1 MEAPGAAQ
9 HEIRRYETRRYDMV
23 HDGVRNRTQHGIE
36 CASRTAAGVRL
47 AAAVALV
54 LLFLASCTT
63 LRVPSD
69 IATGYSLAPPETG
82 LIRELAAETARARER
97 SGADSGVPRIPV
109 VLRRGDSETVTVDAP
124 TPVDPPTPAALPLPS
139 DTADGSLL
147 LIPGN
152 RDALLWRLALTDSA
166 ETSLDVQ
173 TFLWELDDSGILLLE
188 RLLQAADRGVRVRVL
203 VDDIFNT
210 KPDRTV
216 AALST
221 HPNLEVRVF
230 NPNPARRTTAGSAVR
245 FMLELQ
251 RLNRRMHNKLF
262 IADGKAAILGGRNIG
277 DKYFGLHAGYNFLDL
292 DVLVTGDA
300 LEAMS
305 ASFDEYWNSPYAIPG
320 SSFSRRGTAL
330 HLHSIRESSVDLI
343 TRSEVL
349 RDPQLFPASW
359 QPFFQSAV
367 PNMIPAQLRY
377 VYDSATEHADRRVVP
392 TLKDMALTE
401 AGDVIIVTPYF
412 LPGSGTLARLTDLRA
427 EGNRVRLI
435 VPSLGSINH
444 TAVHSHYRKYRR
456 DLLQSGIELFEY
468 HYDPSGPGRD
478 HADTAPVAAR
488 FISMHMKAVVAGDS
502 TAYVGS
508 LNFDHRALRINTEN
522 GLIVSSPEFA
532 RQLRGML
539 EAMMEPEES
548 WQVREAER
556 GYEWVSEDET
566 RRRPPARSGFQRIS
580 EFFYRLLPIENQ
592 L

>member
-1 MEAPGAAQ
+1 M
-9 HEIRRYETRRYDMV
+9 RYGRCGIGIATR
-23 HDGVRNRTQHGIE
+23 GT
-36 CASRTAAGVRL
+36 AGVRF
-47 AAAVALV
+47 AAAAALV
-54 LLFLASCTT
+54 LLLASCTT
-63 LRVPSD
+63 LRVPPD
-69 IATGYSLAPPETG
+69 IATGYSLAPPESG
-82 LIRELAAETARARER
+82 LIRELAADTARARER
-97 SGADSGVPRIPV
+97 SRDDSGVPRIPV
-109 VLRRGDSETVTVDAP
+109 ALRRVDEDPDGAGLPTPTAAP
-124 TPVDPPTPAALPLPS
+124 TPTGPPAQIE
-139 DTADGSLL
+139 TAEGSLL

-166 ETSLDVQ
+166 EISLDVQ
-173 TFLWELDDSGILLLE
+173 TFLWELDESGTLLLE

-245 FMLELQ
+245 FMIELQ

-262 IADGKAAILGGRNIG
+262 IADGKAAIIGGRNVG
-277 DKYFGLHAGYNFLDL
+277 DKYFGLHVGYNFLDL

-300 LEAMS
+300 LDAMS

-330 HLHSIRESSVDLI
+330 HLQSIRESSVDLI
-343 TRSEVL
+343 NRSEAL
-349 RDPQLFPASW
+349 RDPLLFPASW

-367 PNMIPAQLRY
+367 PDMIPAELQY
-377 VYDSATEHADRRVVP
+377 VYDSAAEHDVRRVVP
-392 TLKDMALTE
+392 TLKDMALSD

-412 LPGSGTLARLTDLRA
+412 LPGADTLARLTDLRA

-444 TAVHSHYRKYRR
+444 TAVHSHYRKYRG
-456 DLLQSGIELFEY
+456 DLLRSGIELFEY
-468 HYDPSGPGRD
+468 HHDPAGPGRGY
-478 HADTAPVAAR
+478 ADTAPVAAR

-502 TAYVGS
+502 IAYVGS

-522 GLIVSSPEFA
+522 GLIVSSPQFV

-566 RRRPPARSGFQRIS
+566 RRRPPARSGLQRIS